1 MSAAKIIR
9 TFQRYILST
18 LLIVMGVVVVA
29 ASIELVIVVVQ
40 ELLNPPLLLD
50 LGELTR
56 IGSLFLTVLITVEL
70 FGILEVMLLESAVHV
85 EFVVAVALIAA
96 AREVLVVEVTS
107 VAPMTLVG
115 LAALILALGAGYYLI
130 KRAGRSVV
138 TIQDSPALNADA
150 TVKMNRGVLKSYQ
163 ARMMHHP
170 GLRMEGTRSH
180 PSVGA
185 KRSRIEVNVR
195 CIDSCATPVMMGFT
209 KGARMTGTPRL
220 RVNDSHSTRTPP
232 STCW

>member
-18 LLIVMGVVVVA
+18 LLIVMGVVIVA
-29 ASIELVIVVVQ
+29 SSIELVIVVVQ

-50 LGELTR
+50 LGELTK
-56 IGSLFLTVLITVEL
+56 IGGLFLTVLITVEL
-70 FGILEVMLLESAVHV
+70 FGILEVMLLENTVHV

-130 KRAGRSVV
+130 KKAGPPGR
-138 TIQDSPALNADA
+138 DSSE
-150 TVKMNRGVLKSYQ
+150 SY
-163 ARMMHHP
+163 P
-170 GLRMEGTRSH
+170 G
-180 PSVGA
+180 
-185 KRSRIEVNVR
+185 
-195 CIDSCATPVMMGFT
+195 
-209 KGARMTGTPRL
+209 
-220 RVNDSHSTRTPP
+220 
-232 STCW
+232 

>member
-18 LLIVMGVVVVA
+18 LLIVMGVVIVA
-29 ASIELVIVVVQ
+29 SSIELVIVVVQ
-40 ELLNPPLLLD
+40 ELLNPPFLLD

-70 FGILEVMLLESAVHV
+70 FGILEVMLLESTVHV

-96 AREVLVVEVTS
+96 AREVLVVEFTS

-130 KRAGRSVV
+130 KRAGPPG
-138 TIQDSPALNADA
+138 TDSS
-150 TVKMNRGVLKSYQ
+150 KS
-163 ARMMHHP
+163 
-170 GLRMEGTRSH
+170 
-180 PSVGA
+180 
-185 KRSRIEVNVR
+185 
-195 CIDSCATPVMMGFT
+195 
-209 KGARMTGTPRL
+209 
-220 RVNDSHSTRTPP
+220 
-232 STCW
+232 

>member
-9 TFQRYILST
+9 TFQKYILST
-18 LLIVMGVVVVA
+18 LLIVMGVVIVA
-29 ASIELVIVVVQ
+29 SSIELVIVVVQ

-70 FGILEVMLLESAVHV
+70 FGILEVMLLESAIHV
-85 EFVVAVALIAA
+85 EYVVAVALIAA

-130 KRAGRSVV
+130 KRAG
-138 TIQDSPALNADA
+138 P
-150 TVKMNRGVLKSYQ
+150 
-163 ARMMHHP
+163 P
-170 GLRMEGTRSH
+170 GSR
-180 PSVGA
+180 VGA
-185 KRSRIEVNVR
+185 
-195 CIDSCATPVMMGFT
+195 G
-209 KGARMTGTPRL
+209 
-220 RVNDSHSTRTPP
+220 
-232 STCW
+232 